1 MIETRRIWQVDP
13 IAGAAAGVAV
23 VFPAGASVMA
33 PPEVQSTDPAAALQ
47 HPDDHAGSPVEC
59 HDRGQGCGDVPMACD
74 SSCGSTDCSPKCLY
88 VSDRETDTVTDRDRD
103 YIKYTETEI
112 TQSGT
117 QTDARTDRQR
127 PDRDRECTGMHVS
140 K

>member
-1 MIETRRIWQVDP
+1 MLAVQWSVMIE
-13 IAGAAAGVAV
+13 GKAAGMSLWPATQAAV
-23 VFPAGASVMA
+23 QQIALPNVFI
-33 PPEVQSTDPAAALQ
+33 
-47 HPDDHAGSPVEC
+47 
-59 HDRGQGCGDVPMACD
+59 
-74 SSCGSTDCSPKCLY
+74 
-88 VSDRETDTVTDRDRD
+88 SDRETDTVTDRVRDRD

>member
-1 MIETRRIWQVDP
+1 MLAVQFVMIE
-13 IAGAAAGVAV
+13 GKAAGMSLWPATQAAV
-23 VFPAGASVMA
+23 QQIALPNVFI
-33 PPEVQSTDPAAALQ
+33 
-47 HPDDHAGSPVEC
+47 
-59 HDRGQGCGDVPMACD
+59 
-74 SSCGSTDCSPKCLY
+74 
-88 VSDRETDTVTDRDRD
+88 SDRETDTVTDRDRD

-127 PDRDRECTGMHVS
+127 RDRDRECTGMHVS

>member
-1 MIETRRIWQVDP
+1 MIE
-13 IAGAAAGVAV
+13 GKAAGMSLWPATQAAV
-23 VFPAGASVMA
+23 QQIALPNVFI
-33 PPEVQSTDPAAALQ
+33 
-47 HPDDHAGSPVEC
+47 
-59 HDRGQGCGDVPMACD
+59 
-74 SSCGSTDCSPKCLY
+74 
-88 VSDRETDTVTDRDRD
+88 SDRETDTVTDRDRD

>member
-1 MIETRRIWQVDP
+1 MLAVQWSVMIE
-13 IAGAAAGVAV
+13 GKAAGMSLWPATQAAV
-23 VFPAGASVMA
+23 QQIALPNVFTYQTERLS
-33 PPEVQSTDPAAALQ
+33 
-47 HPDDHAGSPVEC
+47 
-59 HDRGQGCGDVPMACD
+59 
-74 SSCGSTDCSPKCLY
+74 
-88 VSDRETDTVTDRDRD
+88 DTVTDRDRD

>member
-1 MIETRRIWQVDP
+1 MLAVQWSVMIE
-13 IAGAAAGVAV
+13 GKAAGMSLWPATQAAV
-23 VFPAGASVMA
+23 QQIALPNVFI
-33 PPEVQSTDPAAALQ
+33 
-47 HPDDHAGSPVEC
+47 
-59 HDRGQGCGDVPMACD
+59 
-74 SSCGSTDCSPKCLY
+74 
-88 VSDRETDTVTDRDRD
+88 SDRETDTVTDRDRD

>member
-59 HDRGQGCGDVPMACD
+59 HDRGQGCGDVP
-74 SSCGSTDCSPKCLY
+74 LFR
-88 VSDRETDTVTDRDRD
+88 V
-103 YIKYTETEI
+103 
-112 TQSGT
+112 QSYYE
-117 QTDARTDRQR
+117 QNN
-127 PDRDRECTGMHVS
+127 S
-140 K
+140 KPRLS